1 MGKLDGRV
9 AIVTG
14 SSRGVGHF
22 IAQELAKE
30 GCNITVAARSEQVS
44 DPKLPGTISSVAEEL
59 RGYGVDALPVRC
71 DVTKDE
77 EIEQCVAATVDH
89 FGHVDI
95 LINNAGVLMMGPFL
109 EMPVR
114 RLDLIYRV
122 NIRAPFVFT
131 QAVLPHMIE
140 RQEGAVITIS
150 SRAADLGMSTNIPYS
165 MSKAAIEK
173 LMQCVADGVKDQGIR
188 CFGLKPE
195 GLILTPGSTYHGL
208 PSRDTD
214 MEEDEII
221 GRAAVW
227 LIHAPEARQHSGASF
242 LSRQVLRDHPEAR

>member
-22 IAQELAKE
+22 IARELAKE
-30 GCNITVAARSEQVS
+30 GCNITVAARSKTVS

-77 EIEQCVAATVDH
+77 EIEQCVATTADH

-95 LINNAGVLMMGPFL
+95 LVNNADLLFMGPFL
-109 EMPVR
+109 QMPVR
-114 RLDLIYRV
+114 RLDLLYRINV
-122 NIRAPFVFT
+122 RGPYIFT
-131 QAVLPHMIE
+131 QAVLPHMLE
-140 RQEGAVITIS
+140 RHEGTVITIS
-150 SRAADLGMSTNIPYS
+150 SRAADLGMSTNVPYS

-173 LMQCVADGVKDQGIR
+173 LMQCVWRRASGIR
-188 CFGLKPE
+188 VSAVLA
-195 GLILTPGSTYHGL
+195 S
-208 PSRDTD
+208 SRK
-214 MEEDEII
+214 
-221 GRAAVW
+221 
-227 LIHAPEARQHSGASF
+227 AS
-242 LSRQVLRDHPEAR
+242 S